1 MAKERQRKV
10 VFKITFPNGKIF
22 VGKDLDDTIV
32 FFGDVDP
39 QLVAKDLSREQRRDF
54 SVRKE
59 ILWESETATP
69 EEVNSVEQAYI
80 RTLGANDPS
89 MVYNQ
94 RPKFAPPVAKEPRAD
109 PAACAPAQAQTARI
123 DAHAGWLPARARPGC
138 HGRAAIVD
146 GPPGQQAL
154 GHFLGETP
162 CAIGYW
168 VKRACMSPNCA

>member
-89 MVYNQ
+89 MGYNQ
-94 RPKFAPPVAKEPRAD
+94 RPKFAPPVAK
-109 PAACAPAQAQTARI
+109 
-123 DAHAGWLPARARPGC
+123 
-138 HGRAAIVD
+138 
-146 GPPGQQAL
+146 
-154 GHFLGETP
+154 
-162 CAIGYW
+162 
-168 VKRACMSPNCA
+168 